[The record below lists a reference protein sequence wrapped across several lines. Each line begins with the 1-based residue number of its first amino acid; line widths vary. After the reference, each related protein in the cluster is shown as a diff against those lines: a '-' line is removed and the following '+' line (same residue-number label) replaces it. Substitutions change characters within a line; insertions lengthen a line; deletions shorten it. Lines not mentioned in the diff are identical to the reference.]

1 MIKIK
6 DIKNN
11 NYKYYSIARSSGKC
25 MLNMKFILDLI
36 VQTFDNYFKDH
47 YNKNNDNNSK
57 DYSIFIYTKN
67 NKLKCTIKEFNN
79 TVQSEFLFLD
89 RNGKSNIIYT
99 KRLGYI
105 PINIINDFID
115 AYGSE
120 FNITMEVKNE
130 ENNDELF
137 INFL

>member
-1 MIKIK
+1 MKI
-6 DIKNN
+6 
-11 NYKYYSIARSSGKC
+11 
-25 MLNMKFILDLI
+25 ILDLI
-36 VQTFDNYFKDH
+36 VQTFDEYFKDH

-57 DYSIFIYTKN
+57 DYSIFIYAKN
-67 NKLKCTIKEFNN
+67 NKLKCTIKEFND
-79 TVQSEFLFLD
+79 TIQSEFLFLD

-115 AYGSE
+115 TYGSE